1 MSRKICVSSRTLLFL
16 AAAFGCRPAIAATPR
31 CVVPPSGLV
40 SWWTGDSDES
50 DLYGVNNPSAVSGVT
65 LVAGEVANGFTFGSG
80 GHIDIPDSTSLD
92 LQKFTFA
99 AWVMPKGPGPN
110 NDQWGSA
117 IVLKTLDNNHDSVGL
132 KWRANPDDRFVLGFG
147 DESSEV
153 IYSTDTFPPGVF
165 YFVAAT
171 YDGHTFRLYV
181 NGVLEGS
188 HAETKT
194 IPYASAHTWGIGS
207 ADAIIR
213 SEGFPRTWNGIID
226 EVQAFNVALPQ
237 AKLLSIYKAGA
248 GGTCKAPVLVT
259 PTSLGFA
266 PLAVGSTSLPKT
278 VTIVNNRNVDLTM
291 LGFGFTGTNPGDFAE
306 SSTTCGSTLTARK
319 SCKVGVTFKPDAIG
333 KRSAVLDVNDSDATS
348 PQTVKLSGT
357 GK

>member
-1 MSRKICVSSRTLLFL
+1 MSRRVVVSSQTLLFL
-16 AAAFGCRPAIAATPR
+16 AVVSVCQPAIAATPR
-31 CVVPPSGLV
+31 CIVPPSGLV

-50 DLYGVNNPSAVSGVT
+50 DLYGVNNPSAVSAVT
-65 LVAGEVANGFTFGSG
+65 LVAGEVADGFTFGSG
-80 GHIDIPDSTSLD
+80 GHIDISDSASLD
-92 LQKFTFA
+92 LQKFTWA

-117 IVLKTLDNNHDSVGL
+117 IILKTLDNNHDSVGL
-132 KWRANPDDRFVLGFG
+132 KWRANPDDRFVFGFG
-147 DESSEV
+147 DEASEV

-194 IPYASAHTWGIGS
+194 IPYASSHAWEIGS

-226 EVQAFNVALPQ
+226 EVEAFNVALSQ
-237 AKLLSIYKAGA
+237 AKLQSIYKAGA
-248 GGTCKAPVLVT
+248 GGTCKAPVIVT

-266 PLAVGSTSLPKT
+266 AQAVETTSPPKT
-278 VTIVNNRNVDLTM
+278 VMIVNNRNVDLTM
-291 LGFGFTGTNPGDFAE
+291 LGFVFTGTNAGDFADG
-306 SSTTCGSTLTARK
+306 SSTCRSTLTARK
-319 SCKVGVTFKPDAIG
+319 SCKVTVTFTPAATG
-333 KRSAVLDVNDSDATS
+333 KRSALLNVNDSDATS
-348 PQTVKLSGT
+348 PQTIKLSGT